1 MRIPRDISGSDLI
14 ELLKPLGYKVSR
26 QVGSHIRLT
35 TQQKGQHHITVPN
48 HNPIKVGTLS
58 SILSRI
64 AEHHEMEKKEL
75 LKQLFIS

>member
-1 MRIPRDISGSDLI
+1 MRLPRNISGSELI
-14 ELLKPLGYKVSR
+14 KALKPLGYEVTR

-35 TQQKGQHHITVPN
+35 TEKDGRHHITVPN

-64 AEHHEMEKKEL
+64 ADHHGATKAEL
-75 LKQLFIS
+75 VQRLFK

>member
-1 MRIPRDISGSDLI
+1 MKIPRNITGSDLI
-14 ELLKPLGYKVSR
+14 KKLKPLGYEVTR

-35 TQQKGQHHITVPN
+35 TKEKGKHHITVPN

-64 AEHHEMEKKEL
+64 AEHLEMTKSEL
-75 LKQLFIS
+75 IEQLFK